1 MLTAFNGVSI
11 TYDEIGNPL
20 SYYNGSSYTFTWQ
33 GRELIGAV
41 KGSNTM
47 SFSYNDIGL
56 RISKTVNGITT
67 HYLYDGDLLLSEY
80 TDTQAIV
87 YIYDANDSPIGFK
100 YRSSSYEN
108 DTWDVYWYEKNLQGD
123 IVAIYNASG
132 TKLVTYSYNAWGV
145 TTKSYSN
152 NGSTSTAAKNNLTYR
167 GYYYDSDLG
176 LYYLQSRYY
185 DANTCRF
192 INADAALYHR
202 ILGYNMFSY
211 CENNPVNHYDPTG
224 ENAVAVT
231 KYVVSAA
238 GLSFLDGPLPIVD
251 ILCFIVIAVL
261 VIEFVEIGINK
272 LEDNNSIS
280 SPDDAKTND
289 EPELDERGYPVV
301 KPGQTPTDKD
311 GYIAPKDGPVMGKS
325 KDGRKGWKDKY
336 GNIWI
341 PAPTH
346 SGSDHGGGHW
356 DVQSPGGGYMN
367 VYPGGSTRGGRV
379 PYPKIGKRGI
389 MYG

>member
-1 MLTAFNGVSI
+1 MLTSYNGVTI

-56 RISKTVNGITT
+56 RISKTVNGVTT
-67 HYLYDGDLLLSEY
+67 HYIYDGDLLLSEY

-87 YIYDANDSPIGFK
+87 YIYDANTAPIGFK

-108 DTWDVYWYEKNLQGD
+108 DAWDIYWYEKNLQGD
-123 IVAIYNASG
+123 IVAIYNKSG

-185 DANTCRF
+185 DPEICRF
-192 INADAALYHR
+192 INADDVSYLGANSDFTSYNLY
-202 ILGYNMFSY
+202 SY
-211 CENNPVNHYDPTG
+211 CGNNPVMGYDPTG
-224 ENAVAVT
+224 HFDWGWEEQAILGTTVLIIGLALLLAAPTGGSSLAVGALALSSTATVVASSVMVVTGTIMVGDAIAQATVNYAKQSKKSGKERATNKPSWVSQSDVDLSKSSQQNAT
-231 KYVVSAA
+231 D
-238 GLSFLDGPLPIVD
+238 LL
-251 ILCFIVIAVL
+251 
-261 VIEFVEIGINK
+261 
-272 LEDNNSIS
+272 NN
-280 SPDDAKTND
+280 
-289 EPELDERGYPVV
+289 
-301 KPGQTPTDKD
+301 
-311 GYIAPKDGPVMGKS
+311 
-325 KDGRKGWKDKY
+325 KY
-336 GNIWI
+336 GSGNWHRGPKTEFNKIVKWI
-341 PAPTH
+341 
-346 SGSDHGGGHW
+346 D
-356 DVQSPGGGYMN
+356 
-367 VYPGGSTRGGRV
+367 RGLKV
-379 PYPKIGKRGI
+379 FTLIFSE
-389 MYG
+389 MFEEN